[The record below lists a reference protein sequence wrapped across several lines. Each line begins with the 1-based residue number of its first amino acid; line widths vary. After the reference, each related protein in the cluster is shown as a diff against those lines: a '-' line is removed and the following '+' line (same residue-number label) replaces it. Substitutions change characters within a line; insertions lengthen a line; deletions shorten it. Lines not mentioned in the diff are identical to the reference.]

1 MHRWQTVSIKSK
13 MQVVKFLFFCVCC
26 ISVLSAAA
34 QKPVVQK
41 PAPATVAPRPSQTTD
56 TVRVVEIKNANK
68 FEFRTV
74 DSVTELQILIGN
86 VIIHQGKTIFI
97 ADSVVYNEK
106 KNYMEAFGNVHIN
119 DADSINIYSEYMKY
133 EGGKKL
139 AQFRKKVKLTD
150 GNSTLYTEEMDYDMN
165 GKVGTYRKGGRIDSK
180 ETTLYSKEGFYYADI
195 KDVYFFGEVKM
206 SDPEVVLASDS
217 LLYNTTSEVA
227 TFIAPTTIKSGN
239 SISNVKSGYYDKKT
253 RKAVFA
259 GRSIVRDSASTI
271 IADKMVMDD
280 KTGFGEANGNVQYK
294 DTAQG
299 VLLFSNRVFF
309 NKTKKNFLATEKPVL
324 VVVQDKDSVYIAA
337 DTIFSGLMKDL
348 DKIKGRYINEFDTVK
363 STKVINVDSLLKQD
377 RSTVV
382 VKKDTVKT
390 EQSVTTVV
398 KDSAQQ
404 KVNAPVAI
412 IKDTVKTEQQVTAIV
427 KDSVQQKVKT
437 PVAVIKDTISK
448 TPEIVKESKRD
459 KQANLSVLTKDSIPR
474 VRDSATAS
482 LADSVDKRTTFK
494 QRKKEESD
502 TLRFITAFR
511 NVRIYNDSLQAVADS
526 MFYSGVDS
534 VFELYRAPIAWSRG
548 SQITGDT
555 IFVYTK
561 NKKPSRLFVFENAM
575 VIQNVKETAEFFN
588 QVKGRTING
597 YFKDGELNYVKAK
610 GSAESI
616 YYAQDQ
622 DSAFVG
628 MNRTTAD
635 MIDMYFANREAKK
648 IKFTYSVKGTTYPI
662 RQLPGDKKKL
672 ENFQWLEKKRPKTKL
687 ELFL

>member
-1 MHRWQTVSIKSK
+1 
-13 MQVVKFLFFCVCC
+13 MQLVKFLLLCTC
-26 ISVLSAAA
+26 VLSMFCGLSQKPATV
-34 QKPVVQK
+34 QKPV
-41 PAPATVAPRPSQTTD
+41 PTVAPRPSQTSD
-56 TVRVVEIKNANK
+56 TVRVVIIKNADK
-68 FEFRTV
+68 FEFKTI
-74 DSVTELQILIGN
+74 DSVTELQILIGH
-86 VIIHQGKTIFI
+86 VVIHQGKTIFE

-106 KNYMEAFGNVHIN
+106 KNYMEAFGKVHIN
-119 DADSINIYSEYMKY
+119 DADSINIYSDYMKY
-133 EGGKKL
+133 EGSKKL

-195 KDVYFFGEVKM
+195 KDVYFFGDVKM
-206 SDPEVVLASDS
+206 SDPEVALASDS

-239 SISNVKSGYYDKKT
+239 SVSNVQSGYYDLKT
-253 RKAVFA
+253 KKAVFA

-348 DKIKGRYINEFDTVK
+348 DKIKGGYILEFDTVR
-363 STKVINVDSLLKQD
+363 STKVIQLDSLLRQD
-377 RSTVV
+377 SST
-382 VKKDTVKT
+382 
-390 EQSVTTVV
+390 SVST
-398 KDSAQQ
+398 KDSVQTNPAAVAQT
-404 KVNAPVAI
+404 I
-412 IKDTVKTEQQVTAIV
+412 
-427 KDSVQQKVKT
+427 DSVQQKVT
-437 PVAVIKDTISK
+437 VPAAIKDTVSK
-448 TPEIVKESKRD
+448 TTAGVKETKRD
-459 KQANLSVLTKDSIPR
+459 KTAMPVLAPRDTVTKVKDAPA
-474 VRDSATAS
+474 VLVADSA
-482 LADSVDKRTTFK
+482 DQRTTFAK
-494 QRKKEESD
+494 RKKEETD

-534 VFELYRAPIAWSRG
+534 VFELYREPIAWSRG

-561 NKKPSRLFVFENAM
+561 NKKPSRLFVFENAL
-575 VIQNVKETAEFFN
+575 VIQNVKESAGFFN
-588 QVKGRTING
+588 QVKGRTINAF
-597 YFKDGELNYVKAK
+597 FKDGELDYVKAK
-610 GSAESI
+610 GTAESI

-628 MNRTTAD
+628 MNRTSAD

-648 IKFTYSVKGTTYPI
+648 VKFTYSVKGTTYPI
-662 RQLPGDKKKL
+662 RKLPADKKQL
-672 ENFQWLEKKRPKTKL
+672 DNFKWLEQRRPKTKL